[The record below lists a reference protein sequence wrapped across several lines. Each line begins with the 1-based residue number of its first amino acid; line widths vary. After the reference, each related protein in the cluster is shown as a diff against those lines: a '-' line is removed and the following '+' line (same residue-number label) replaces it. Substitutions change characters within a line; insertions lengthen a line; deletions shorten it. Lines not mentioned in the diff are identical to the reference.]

1 MKKHTKI
8 YMDFFNFKIVEDCIC
23 EICSK
28 QAVDIH
34 HIVSRGMGGSKTKDY
49 IENLM
54 AVCRGCHIKYGDVKN
69 EIEFLKKIHANF
81 IDKNKYYKYNVGKP
95 FDIEV
100 S

>member
-8 YMDFFNFKIVEDCIC
+8 YMEYFNYAPTEFIPC
-23 EICSK
+23 EICGC

-34 HIVSRGMGGSKTKDY
+34 HIESRGMGGSNEKDF

-54 AVCRGCHIKYGDVKN
+54 GVCRNCHNEYGD
-69 EIEFLKKIHANF
+69 IEAI
-81 IDKNKYYKYNVGKP
+81 KNKLKQVHLKFMEIYGTVNK
-95 FDIEV
+95 